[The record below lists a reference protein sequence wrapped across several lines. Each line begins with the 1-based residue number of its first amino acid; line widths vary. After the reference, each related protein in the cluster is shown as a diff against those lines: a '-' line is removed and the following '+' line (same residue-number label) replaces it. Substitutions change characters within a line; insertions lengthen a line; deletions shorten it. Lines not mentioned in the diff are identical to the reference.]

1 MKKQILALSLGL
13 ISLASFAQKDELKA
27 AEKALK
33 KDLFKE
39 AQGALMPLES
49 MVATM
54 DDKYLAKYYFLKG
67 SAYGKMNV
75 EKSAEAYN
83 KLLEVEKKSG
93 KSRYTDD
100 ATPKLNELIQFVS
113 EKAVQAYNVDKD
125 FEEATKNF
133 YLTYKLS
140 PADTSFLYNAAV
152 SASLAKEYDTSLQYY
167 KELQEMGYT
176 GITTKYMATNAESGE
191 EENLGSKDQRDLM
204 VKTGQYTNPVDSPT
218 ESKEGDIVKNI
229 GFILIAQGKTEEAI
243 LAIQEARKSSPK
255 DLNLILNE
263 AQLYIKL
270 DKMDMFGKLMEE
282 AIELDPNNPT
292 LYFNLG
298 VVNQNQVPGIRK
310 SLREL
315 KEKIKSNS
323 DESLAEQYAKKY
335 IELEEK
341 LEFTESKALKYYKK
355 AIEIDPEYG
364 DAYMNLSV
372 AILSGEQDIVAEMNQ
387 NLSNFKKYDELE
399 KKQKALYKRALPYLE
414 KADEIKR
421 TEDTVRSLLNIY
433 DLTGN
438 SEKAEVLRPIY
449 KEMRGQ

>member
-27 AEKALK
+27 AEKAIK

-39 AQGALMPLES
+39 AQAALLPLES
-49 MVATM
+49 MEATM
-54 DDKYLAKYYFLKG
+54 DEKYIAKYYFLKG

-75 EKSAEAYN
+75 EKAAEAYN
-83 KLLEVEKKSG
+83 KLMEVEKESG
-93 KSRYTDD
+93 KSKYTDQ

-140 PADTSFLYNAAV
+140 PTDTSFLYNAAV

-167 KELQEMGYT
+167 KELQEIGYT
-176 GITTKYMATNAESGE
+176 GITMKYMATNAESGE
-191 EENLGSKDQRDLM
+191 EENLGSITQRDLM
-204 VKTGQYTNPVDSPT
+204 VKTGQYNNPVDSPT
-218 ESKEGDIVKNI
+218 ESKQADIVKNI

-243 LAIQEARKSSPK
+243 VAIQEARKSSPK

-292 LYFNLG
+292 LFFNLG
-298 VVNQNQVPGIRK
+298 VVNQN
-310 SLREL
+310 
-315 KEKIKSNS
+315 EKKT
-323 DESLAEQYAKKY
+323 
-335 IELEEK
+335 EE
-341 LEFTESKALKYYKK
+341 AIGYYKK
-355 AIEIDPEYG
+355 AIELDPEYG

-372 AILSGEQDIVAEMNQ
+372 AILSGEQAIVAEMNQ

-399 KKQKALYKRALPYLE
+399 KKQKALYLKALPYLE

-449 KEMRGQ
+449 KKMRGM

>member
-27 AEKALK
+27 AEKAIK

-39 AQGALMPLES
+39 AQAALLPLES
-49 MVATM
+49 IEATM
-54 DDKYLAKYYFLKG
+54 DEKYIAKYYFLKG

-75 EKSAEAYN
+75 EKAAEAYN
-83 KLLEVEKKSG
+83 KLMEVEKVSG
-93 KSRYTDD
+93 KSKYTDQ
-100 ATPKLNELIQFVS
+100 ATPKLNELVQFVS

-152 SASLAKEYDTSLQYY
+152 SSSLAKEYDTSYQYY
-167 KELQEMGYT
+167 RELQEIGYT
-176 GITTKYMATNAESGE
+176 GITIKYMATNLESGQ

-204 VKTGQYTNPVDSPT
+204 VKTGQYNNPVDNPT
-218 ESKEGDIVKNI
+218 ESKQGDIVKNI

-270 DKMDMFGKLMEE
+270 DKMDMFGALMEE
-282 AIELDPNNPT
+282 AVELDPNNPT

-298 VVNQNQVPGIRK
+298 VVNQNQVPDMRK
-310 SLREL
+310 SLKEL

-323 DESLAEQYAKKY
+323 DKSLSEQYAKQY

-341 LEFTESKALKYYKK
+341 LEFTESQTLKYYKK
-355 AIEIDPEYG
+355 AIEIDSEYG

-399 KKQKALYKRALPYLE
+399 KKQKSLYLRALPYLE

-421 TEDTVRSLLNIY
+421 SEDTVRSLLNIY

-438 SEKAEVLRPIY
+438 IKKADALRLIY